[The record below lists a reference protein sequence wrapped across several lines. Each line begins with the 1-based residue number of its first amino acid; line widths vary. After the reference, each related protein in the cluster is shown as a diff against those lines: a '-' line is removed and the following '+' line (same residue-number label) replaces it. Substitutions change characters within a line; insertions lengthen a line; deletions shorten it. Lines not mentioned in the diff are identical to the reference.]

1 MSETQCIQE
10 AFESRLQLIFA
21 SFFQSYNDAQGD
33 TAKEKKAED
42 VFRNGVTFSRRVRD
56 RALALLP

>member
-1 MSETQCIQE
+1 MNETECIQE
-10 AFESRLQLIFA
+10 AFESRIQLIFG
-21 SFFQSYNDAQGD
+21 SFLQSYNDAQGD